1 MDLLWVKLITS
12 GRMETSQNVLN
23 LVVRILTMA
32 SATNERKLTI
42 AIYSDDSTV
51 RSSII
56 TALGNR
62 ISSNL
67 PEHKIVE
74 FATGPALRLY
84 LDSKQSVDLFI
95 LDGEA
100 VPEGG
105 LGLAR
110 ALKDEVF
117 NCPPILAITGRV
129 QDNWLASWSKADDV
143 VMHPI
148 DPFTIASKVAGLLKS
163 TSAVTA

>member
-1 MDLLWVKLITS
+1 VES
-12 GRMETSQNVLN
+12 SQNVAN
-23 LVVRILTMA
+23 LMARILAMA
-32 SATNERKLTI
+32 SATNAKKLTI
-42 AIYSDDSTV
+42 AIYSDDSSV
-51 RSSII
+51 RASII
-56 TALGNR
+56 TALGTR
-62 ISSNL
+62 ISSDL

-129 QDNWLASWSKADDV
+129 QDNWLASWSKAEEV

-163 TSAVTA
+163 KSVVKA